1 MGIHV
6 RQVYSGESVAPRV
19 AGCVT
24 IYALTKGIIYLTS
37 QLHFDVIFALTATQL
52 LPCKLF
58 THMITVDNI

>member
-24 IYALTKGIIYLTS
+24 IYALTKGAFGGNI
-37 QLHFDVIFALTATQL
+37 DVENYKTYPRHHPT
-52 LPCKLF
+52 
-58 THMITVDNI
+58 